1 MLVEAY
7 RPGRSP
13 LHRLDPRVKLP
24 LLVLIV
30 VCIFLRDRSMAPPVY
45 VLVLFL
51 AAVGFLGFQDAV
63 APVRMLLPLLLFIAV
78 LTPFF
83 TGDGIWVVNP
93 ATIGE
98 VYRLFCRLLG
108 VSLGFYLFFRT
119 TETEAFIAV
128 LQWYGLPFR
137 AGLVMGLA
145 LRWIPSMMGL
155 YRSVEEAHS
164 LRVSEAR
171 TGRAGAIR
179 RVRQVIPTLTSVLIQ
194 SIRQIPALAMALESR
209 GVGRPEPRT
218 RWYRFTPLR
227 GHPLS
232 MIGGAVC
239 AGLVVLALVIG

>member
-1 MLVEAY
+1 M
-7 RPGRSP
+7 
-13 LHRLDPRVKLP
+13 
-24 LLVLIV
+24 LIV
-30 VCIFLRDRSMAPPVY
+30 VCIFVRDRSMAPPAY
-45 VLVLFL
+45 VMVLFL
-51 AAVGFLGFQDAV
+51 AAAGFLGFKDAI

-83 TGDGIWVVNP
+83 SGGGIWVVKP
-93 ATIGE
+93 ETVGE

-108 VSLGFYLFFRT
+108 VSMAFYLFFRT
-119 TETEAFIAV
+119 TETEAFVAV

-171 TGRAGAIR
+171 SGRAGAIR
-179 RVRQVIPTLTSVLIQ
+179 RVQRVIPALTSVLIQ

-209 GVGRPEPRT
+209 GVGRLERRT
-218 RWYRFTPLR
+218 TWYRFTPLR

-232 MIGGAVC
+232 VIGGVVC
-239 AGLVVLALVIG
+239 GGLAVLALVIG